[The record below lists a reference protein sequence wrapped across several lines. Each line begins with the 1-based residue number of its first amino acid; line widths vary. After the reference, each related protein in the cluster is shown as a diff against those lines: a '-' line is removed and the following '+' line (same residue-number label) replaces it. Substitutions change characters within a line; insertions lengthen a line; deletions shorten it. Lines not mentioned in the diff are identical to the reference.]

1 MTAVLDVDSHEM
13 APLELWGELFGEEIA
28 RRVDEV
34 GFEIHS
40 RARANPLS
48 VPGLVADT
56 TPITQETVWRL
67 KGASAPSAID
77 LRRRPDVLD
86 EMGITRQLVFPTFG
100 LFALILVNDP
110 DAHAWLGFD
119 PGRVDG
125 RQLGRMAVAA
135 HNDWAADITRSTS
148 DRVRPVGIVLTDTSV
163 AEMVR
168 QARSMVERG
177 IRALMI
183 PANVPPAGASPA
195 NPDLDPFW
203 RFAAEADVPVT
214 IHLGTDF
221 GFLASSAWS
230 KGVEV
235 FHPSDKSTVE
245 LPIEPYRATTIHFC
259 AENLIST
266 MVLGGVFERHPTLRF
281 GAIELAAGWVGPLA
295 ERLDCWAE
303 GQFRSRLDGTLSMRP
318 SEYLAR
324 NVRVT
329 PFYFEPIARYFE
341 RHRELSS
348 VYCYSTDYPHV
359 EGGKDSR
366 ALQEAA
372 LAQAPSGAKE
382 QFFVTNGELLLP
394 A

>member
-1 MTAVLDVDSHEM
+1 MTVTLDVDSHEM
-13 APLELWGELFGEEIA
+13 APLELWGEVFGEEIA
-28 RRVDEV
+28 RRVNEV
-34 GFEIHS
+34 GFAIHK

-56 TPITQETVWRL
+56 TPITQETVWQL

-77 LRRRPDVLD
+77 LRRRPEVLD
-86 EMGITRQLVFPTFG
+86 EMGIARQLVFPTFG

-110 DAHAWLGFD
+110 NAHAWLGFD

-125 RQLGRMAVAA
+125 QQLGRMAVAA

-163 AEMVR
+163 ESMVE
-168 QARSMVERG
+168 QARTAVERG

-183 PANVPPAGASPA
+183 PANVPPAGTSPA
-195 NPDLDPFW
+195 NPELDPFW
-203 RFAAEADVPVT
+203 EFVAEADVPVT

-230 KGVEV
+230 TGVEV
-235 FHPSDKSTVE
+235 FHPSDKSTIE

-266 MVLGGVFERHPTLRF
+266 MVLGGVFERHPGLRF
-281 GAIELAAGWVGPLA
+281 GAIELAAGWIGPLA
-295 ERLDCWAE
+295 ERLDWWAE
-303 GQFRSRLDGTLSMRP
+303 TQFRSRLAGTLSMRP
-318 SEYLAR
+318 SEYIAR

-329 PFYFEPIARYFE
+329 PFYFEPVARYYE
-341 RHRELSS
+341 RHPDLWP
-348 VYCYSTDYPHV
+348 VYCYATDYPHV

-366 ALQEAA
+366 AVLSAA
-372 LAQAPSGAKE
+372 LASVPDAARE
-382 QFFVTNGELLLP
+382 QFFAGNGELLLP